1 MKLANIAGGDC
12 SYTVFKTTVQVT
24 IFPLK
29 LCFVVDFIVNCNN
42 KNNITVIIFQMWTK
56 VERFKSFP
64 A

>member
-29 LCFVVDFIVNCNN
+29 LCIVVDFIVII
-42 KNNITVIIFQMWTK
+42 KNNITVIIFQVLTK

>member
-42 KNNITVIIFQMWTK
+42 KKLYYCNY
-56 VERFKSFP
+56 FP
-64 A
+64 GVDES